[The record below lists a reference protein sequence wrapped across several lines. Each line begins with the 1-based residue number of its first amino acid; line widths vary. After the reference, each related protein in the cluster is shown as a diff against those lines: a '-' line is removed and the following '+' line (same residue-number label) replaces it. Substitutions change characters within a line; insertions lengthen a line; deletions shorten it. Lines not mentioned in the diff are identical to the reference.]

1 MPRRLMLAFLMA
13 IAALAAAGPQAR
25 AQIGGERYASIVIDA
40 RTGAV
45 LSAASAEEQRHP
57 ASLTKIMTVYLAF
70 EAMRDGRVRA
80 WDVITASSHAA
91 SEPPSRIGL
100 TPGAKLTVQQAVM
113 ALITKSANDASTALA
128 EHLAGSEERF
138 AQVMT
143 AKARQLGMRNTV
155 FRNAHG
161 LPDRAQV
168 TTARDM
174 AILGRRLI
182 MDFPDEYRM
191 FSTPAFSFRGRTHYN
206 HNRLLAAY
214 DGADG
219 IKTGFI
225 NDSGFNLVASAEREG
240 QRVIAVVFGGATGR
254 ERDAHIMEL
263 MDRGFDRLDVR
274 EARAP
279 RPSPSLGL
287 VSTARAAPARP
298 GTPPR
303 AQQAAAP
310 RGAAPAGWGIQVGAF
325 GARADAQRAAT
336 AAARGL
342 GPQARPRVDQA
353 PQGRNRVFR
362 AQVTGLSQQ
371 QAQAACTREARKRQ
385 PCMTLRPAERPEVA
399 AAR

>member
-1 MPRRLMLAFLMA
+1 MPRRLMLALL
-13 IAALAAAGPQAR
+13 LAAAALLAPAQQAC
-25 AQIGGERYASIVIDA
+25 AQIGGERYASIVVDA

-45 LSAASAEEQRHP
+45 LSAASADEQRHP

-70 EAMRDGRVRA
+70 EAMQAGRVRA
-80 WDVITASSHAA
+80 WDVITTSSNAA
-91 SEPPSRIGL
+91 AEPPSRIGL

-138 AQVMT
+138 AQLMT

-182 MDFPDEYRM
+182 MDFPEEYRM

-214 DGADG
+214 GGADG

-263 MDRGFDRLDVR
+263 MDLGFDRLDVR

-279 RPSPSLGL
+279 RSAPNLGL
-287 VSTARAAPARP
+287 VSTARAAPVRP
-298 GTPPR
+298 GAPPAR
-303 AQQAAAP
+303 AQQPAAA
-310 RGAAPAGWGIQVGAF
+310 RGAWGIQVGAF
-325 GARADAQRAAT
+325 RARADAVRAADQ
-336 AAARGL
+336 AARGL

-371 QAQAACTREARKRQ
+371 QAQAACTREARRRQ
-385 PCMTLRPAERPEVA
+385 PCMTLRPGDRPEVA